1 MSGEPFAEDED
12 QASDR
17 AQAAHE
23 DRLKDEDH
31 GGGMEGMTAPEGHSV
46 TVVQGNDGDI
56 WVQCMCADA
65 PTWHRNLGLDPK
77 PAALLAAEHL
87 HYAAVRVRD
96 AST

>member
-1 MSGEPFAEDED
+1 MSDVPDEDED

-31 GGGMEGMTAPEGHSV
+31 GGGMEGMTAPEGHVV
-46 TVVQGNDGDI
+46 TVEGVVEDD
-56 WVQCMCADA
+56 ADSISVIC
-65 PTWHRNLGLDPK
+65 TCEWWRSLGASPK

-87 HYAAVRVRD
+87 HYARVRVGD
-96 AST
+96 G